1 MPTYQ
6 NSSVAA
12 NKLILGNYKI
22 ETSASSGGTYVNLGA
37 GMLTDHG
44 HDFHLYDVQAGNAP
58 DPIEGIAKE
67 SYHINFE
74 MIEYD
79 GSVLSAIQC
88 GAISESSTTTLSTIN
103 GGGNQVL
110 TQRAFKLTNTRTIS
124 GTTCETIVT
133 VYKATMTSGLQFT
146 SKGDTDTDPINV
158 MSVSLTAEVDASKS
172 AGSQLFQ
179 ITRTIVA

>member
-1 MPTYQ
+1 MPSYQ
-6 NSSVAA
+6 NSSVSS

-22 ETSASSGGTYVNLGA
+22 ETSATSGGTYVNLGA

-44 HDFHLYDVQAGNAP
+44 HDFDKYDVQAGNAP

-67 SYHINFE
+67 TYHINFE
-74 MIEYD
+74 LIEYD

-88 GAISESSTTTLSTIN
+88 GAISETSTTSMSTIN

-110 TQRAFKLTNTRTIS
+110 TPRAFRLTNTRLIS

-133 VYKATMTSGLQFT
+133 VYKATVDSGLQFT
-146 SKGDTDTDPINV
+146 SKGDNDTDPINV
-158 MSVSLTAEVDASKS
+158 MNISITAEVDATKT

-179 ITRTIVA
+179 ITRTIV

>member
-6 NSSVAA
+6 NSTVDA

-22 ETSASSGGTYVNLGA
+22 ETAPSSGGTYVNVGA

-44 HDFHLYDVQAGNAP
+44 HDFEKYDVQAGNAP

-67 SYHINFE
+67 TYHINFE

-88 GAISESSTTTLSTIN
+88 GAITETNTTALSTIS

-110 TQRAFKLTNTRTIS
+110 TSRAFRLTNTRLIS
-124 GTTCETIVT
+124 GATAQTIVT
-133 VYKATMTSGLQFT
+133 VYKATVDNGLQFT
-146 SKGDTDTDPINV
+146 SKGDNDTDPINV
-158 MSVSLTAEVDASKS
+158 MTVAITAEVDATKT
-172 AGSQLFQ
+172 AGSQLFS
-179 ITRTIVA
+179 ITRTKIA